1 MYDVIVGR
9 SEEDVKE
16 YGKQATALI
25 GKQYVKMGNISSL
38 SNNIYLDLASPHV
51 VFICGKRGSGKSYTM
66 GAITEGIVNVEK
78 EVRNNL
84 SVVIVDTMGIYW
96 TMKYP
101 NMKDKELLKKWDLEE
116 TGFKDAR
123 VFVPSGH
130 YEKFKEKGI
139 EVDVPFSIIPSELSP
154 ADWCNSFG
162 IKQTSALG
170 AVIEKAVFEL
180 KKSKEK
186 FGIDEIIK
194 HIKND
199 KEVSEEAKLSAIN
212 RFNSAKTWGLFS
224 LEGTPLSSI
233 VYRGGVSILD
243 VSCYVTMQ
251 GSEGIKSLVIG
262 IIAQKLF
269 EDRMESRR
277 IEEFEEL
284 KSTMEYFSSGEK
296 KAVMEKPLV
305 WIIVDEAH
313 EFLPREGKTPASD
326 AMKTLLREGR
336 QPGISMVLAT
346 QQPGKIHTDVMT
358 QSDIFIS
365 HRLTAEV
372 DLKALSLMMQSYMRK
387 GLDKQ
392 VSNVPKTKGAAL
404 IFDDYNERMLPIQ
417 IRPRITWHGGSSPN
431 AIPKKKELF

>member
-1 MYDVIVGR
+1 
-9 SEEDVKE
+9 
-16 YGKQATALI
+16 
-25 GKQYVKMGNISSL
+25 
-38 SNNIYLDLASPHV
+38 
-51 VFICGKRGSGKSYTM
+51 
-66 GAITEGIVNVEK
+66 
-78 EVRNNL
+78 
-84 SVVIVDTMGIYW
+84 
-96 TMKYP
+96 MK
-101 NMKDKELLKKWDLEE
+101 
-116 TGFKDAR
+116 
-123 VFVPSGH
+123 
-130 YEKFKEKGI
+130 
-139 EVDVPFSIIPSELSP
+139 
-154 ADWCNSFG
+154 
-162 IKQTSALG
+162 
-170 AVIEKAVFEL
+170 
-180 KKSKEK
+180 
-186 FGIDEIIK
+186 
-194 HIKND
+194 
-199 KEVSEEAKLSAIN
+199 
-212 RFNSAKTWGLFS
+212 
-224 LEGTPLSSI
+224 
-233 VYRGGVSILD
+233 
-243 VSCYVTMQ
+243 

-284 KSTMEYFSSGEK
+284 KSTMEYFSSGERK
-296 KAVMEKPLV
+296 QIMEKPLV

-387 GLDKQ
+387 GLDEQ

-404 IFDDYNERMLPIQ
+404 VFDDYNERMLPIQ